1 MQTSRRSILK
11 GGILASLAGTMG
23 ATAMSA
29 SAAEKQAALP
39 KKEYDL
45 VICGLGIGGIVTAI
59 RAAEDGLKPVILE
72 KMSSASGNTI
82 YSAGFMLGVNTKMQ
96 QEKKL
101 ETGDTVDKFYE
112 DMMKVSQGRGDPK
125 LTRLVAEKAD
135 ETLNWLHDYVGVKYA
150 VGMKLVGPMLQSA
163 HLSIG
168 EKNPG
173 GTQLML
179 ATLFLLLGLMVQ
191 LFLPTV
197 KIDWITISCGALMM
211 SKFSSDM
218 VLQTDGL
225 TQLVNRLGY
234 EHYLARLRVP
244 ATILMVDVDRFKD
257 VNDCHGHLMGDA
269 CLRTIAGCIRRA
281 YGNYGT
287 CFRIGG
293 DEFCVILTR
302 RNAQYNTMAEIF
314 QHLMDAA
321 RAENPVLPTVS
332 VGCSHFNPSTD
343 ELADS
348 LARADARMYQNK
360 EAHR

>member
-1 MQTSRRSILK
+1 MLYLACFHALLVLLSAFTGLIFYVDGQNFYHHGLLYVLYMLAY
-11 GGILASLAGTMG
+11 GGSMVFF
-23 ATAMSA
+23 
-29 SAAEKQAALP
+29 
-39 KKEYDL
+39 L
-45 VICGLGIGGIVTAI
+45 VQIWFAC
-59 RAAEDGLKPVILE
+59 RAYQY
-72 KMSSASGNTI
+72 T
-82 YSAGFMLGVNTKMQ
+82 
-96 QEKKL
+96 
-101 ETGDTVDKFYE
+101 
-112 DMMKVSQGRGDPK
+112 
-125 LTRLVAEKAD
+125 
-135 ETLNWLHDYVGVKYA
+135 
-150 VGMKLVGPMLQSA
+150 
-163 HLSIG
+163 
-168 EKNPG
+168 G

-179 ATLFLLLGLMVQ
+179 ATLFVLLGLMVQ

-234 EHYLARLRVP
+234 EHYLARLHVP
-244 ATILMVDVDRFKD
+244 ATILMFDVDRFKD

-302 RNAQYNTMAEIF
+302 RNAQYNTMTEIF

-321 RAENPVLPTVS
+321 RVENPVLPTVS

-343 ELADS
+343 ELADA
-348 LARADARMYQNK
+348 LAQADAQMYQNK